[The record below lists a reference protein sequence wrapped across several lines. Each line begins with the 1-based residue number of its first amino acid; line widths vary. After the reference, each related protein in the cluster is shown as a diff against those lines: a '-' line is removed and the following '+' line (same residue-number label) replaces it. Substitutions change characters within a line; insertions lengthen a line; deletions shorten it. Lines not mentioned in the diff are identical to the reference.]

1 MVLGQALVISHKLVI
16 QIPGAMSDLFFN
28 IINVQYLDVKL
39 AASNAINN
47 FLIVFCCYGCAL
59 DAATKSINSLFS
71 STVDMVAHLR
81 FAKEN

>member
-1 MVLGQALVISHKLVI
+1 M
-16 QIPGAMSDLFFN
+16 
-28 IINVQYLDVKL
+28 YLDVKL